1 MTIVK
6 QKRNST
12 IECLRI
18 ISMFLIV
25 MFHFCGRG
33 LGLFDLETFAKISSG
48 GGKSCRSAAADDA
61 LVRTIGSADIPLH
74 YGLLRHPF
82 PC

>member
-48 GGKSCRSAAADDA
+48 G
-61 LVRTIGSADIPLH
+61 
-74 YGLLRHPF
+74 
-82 PC
+82 